1 MDRMNVKEKI
11 KAKLCDKC
19 GGHGNF
25 CNDIDGK
32 SICGLCQIEGWN

>member
-1 MDRMNVKEKI
+1 MNIKEKI
-11 KAKLCDKC
+11 KSKICDEC